1 MNFIRRLLITFVF
14 FISPLYAQG
23 EPLNVGVESF
33 SPPFIIQG
41 TDREVYG
48 YDIDMMNSL
57 CKIMN
62 RTCRFHIM
70 QFDKLL
76 TAVAEKKIDVAVSSI
91 TITLDRLK
99 QVDFSM
105 PYLLSYSRFLTNH
118 LDNAKKPFSLNLLNA
133 QRIGIE
139 TGTIFGD
146 QIGQM
151 GIINPTIKEYETME
165 LLVEA
170 LGKNEVDYILLDNPT
185 AIYWEANASGE
196 FSVIGPTFLYGNGFG
211 IALNKDN
218 KTLLQAINSALL
230 QYENSE
236 DYKINYNKYLEL

>member
-1 MNFIRRLLITFVF
+1 MNFIQRLLITFVF
-14 FISPLYAQG
+14 LISPLHAQG
-23 EPLNVGVESF
+23 EPLIVGVESF

-41 TDREVYG
+41 ADHEIYG

-62 RTCRFHIM
+62 RTCQFHIM
-70 QFDKLL
+70 PFDKLL
-76 TAVAEKKIDVAVSSI
+76 TAVAAKKIDAAVSSI

-99 QVDFSM
+99 LVDFSM

-118 LDNAKKPFSLNLLNA
+118 RDTKQPFNLNLLNS

-139 TGTIFGD
+139 TGTIFSD
-146 QIGQM
+146 QIKGM
-151 GIINPTIKEYETME
+151 GIINPTIKQYETME

-170 LGKNEVDYILLDNPT
+170 LGRNEVDYILLDNPT

-196 FSVIGPTFLYGNGFG
+196 FNVVGPTFLYGNGFG
-211 IALNKDN
+211 IAISKENR
-218 KTLLQAINSALL
+218 ALL
-230 QYENSE
+230 KDINNALVQYENSDE
-236 DYKINYNKYLEL
+236 YKINYNKYLEL